1 VSGAQGHAST
11 LRYFEMHTVDPLYP
25 SDLPPVAAIVAAGS
39 VERARMRPTST
50 RRPSLRAVRF
60 RVMVTWTCPTAGGCA
75 ARPSV
80 VNCPRGLVA
89 ALLGV
94 VLLLLAPRAL
104 AAQPLVR
111 VVGQIQWIA
120 AERMQVVTEG
130 GESIAVDL
138 TEADQSSYRGLR
150 NGDWVVIDGV
160 ISSDRRRII
169 AQEIWRDSGR
179 GYWSQSP

>member
-1 VSGAQGHAST
+1 VI
-11 LRYFEMHTVDPLYP
+11 L
-25 SDLPPVAAIVAAGS
+25 
-39 VERARMRPTST
+39 
-50 RRPSLRAVRF
+50 
-60 RVMVTWTCPTAGGCA
+60 
-75 ARPSV
+75 
-80 VNCPRGLVA
+80 PRGLNGKAGLQEARYTPGHGVPLRRCCSSSNRRSIVRKSVKA
-89 ALLGV
+89 TLLGV
-94 VLLLLAPRAL
+94 VLLLLAPQAL
-104 AAQPLVR
+104 GAQPLVR

-120 AERMQVVTEG
+120 ADRMQMVTEG